1 MERVIYIVV
10 GGVFYPH
17 NVLIEFVVSYY
28 FVLVIMKA
36 DQLHQL

>member
-1 MERVIYIVV
+1 MERVIYIVL

-28 FVLVIMKA
+28 FVLVYGKS
-36 DQLHQL
+36 